1 MKILKKLMSNM
12 IRQNKQISRNSTL
25 MTKKL
30 RTDGAD
36 TLEPW
41 VLKLSVNNQKQ
52 VFFCSDLEQQESKSL
67 KTLY

>member
-1 MKILKKLMSNM
+1 MSNM
-12 IRQNKQISRNSTL
+12 IRQNKQISRNSIL

-30 RTDGAD
+30 RTDGAG

-52 VFFCSDLEQQESKSL
+52 VFFCLGLGLQESKSL
-67 KTLY
+67 KTSF

>member
-1 MKILKKLMSNM
+1 MSNM

>member
-12 IRQNKQISRNSTL
+12 ITQNKQISRNSIL

-30 RTDGAD
+30 RTDGAG

>member
-12 IRQNKQISRNSTL
+12 IRQNKQISRNSIL

-30 RTDGAD
+30 RTDGAG